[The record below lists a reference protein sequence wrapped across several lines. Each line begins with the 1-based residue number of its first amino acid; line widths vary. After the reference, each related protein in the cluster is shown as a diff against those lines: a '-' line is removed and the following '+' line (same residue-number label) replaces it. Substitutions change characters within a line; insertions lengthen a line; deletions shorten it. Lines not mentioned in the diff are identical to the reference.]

1 MDSKQL
7 ATLVAFSQARIKPM
21 QSFSSKHSNQL
32 ARELKGPMLAEMV
45 LIWVATKKKTGRI
58 RPVKRLSRLGQA
70 SGEPEVTIILTINF
84 Y

>member
-32 ARELKGPMLAEMV
+32 ARELKGAMLAEMV
-45 LIWVATKKKTGRI
+45 LIWVMTKKKTGRI
-58 RPVKRLSRLGQA
+58 RTSEKTEQIGPGKW
-70 SGEPEVTIILTINF
+70 
-84 Y
+84 